1 VLPAAPAVSLEGG
14 ILNGNPDHQAAERE
28 AVLTLS
34 ALIGAISI
42 AGAVDAPGLSEWIL
56 TNAAAA
62 LKQTIPK
69 ASDASNGSAA
79 KTGRSHGS
87 EGRGHH
93 LGPAPPAGVPSRTWS
108 MAVMMILADPSMACA
123 TRLDGSRS

>member
-1 VLPAAPAVSLEGG
+1 MLPAAPAVSLEGG

-56 TNAAAA
+56 T
-62 LKQTIPK
+62 KRC
-69 ASDASNGSAA
+69 
-79 KTGRSHGS
+79 GRAETDHPESF
-87 EGRGHH
+87 GRFQWECGEDR
-93 LGPAPPAGVPSRTWS
+93 P
-108 MAVMMILADPSMACA
+108 I
-123 TRLDGSRS
+123 TRK